1 MWLRP
6 LLLTMLALAAPAFSA
21 RAAERTAPVALA
33 IVNPGGPDAGSE
45 GDKLAAE
52 LAAHLGASAGIEPA
66 QIEAAYFNQLP
77 AAATYLKKHKDAF
90 VLGGLGVFLAQRQ
103 ARKLVPLARLVGAG
117 GSDEEFTVVVRK
129 GRYGSLDE
137 LRGKAL
143 QGSVL
148 ADDARFVD
156 RFVFGGKLTASKH
169 FRCTPTERPLSAL
182 RKLGADEVDAVLL
195 NRAQFEA
202 LKAMPLFEKLE
213 VVHRSGPVPTVG
225 LMMAATP
232 RTRALKDR
240 IVQSV
245 SKLCGTEQ
253 GAPVCKT
260 YGITGFA
267 PMAEDALGEAVKTY
281 DKR

>member
-1 MWLRP
+1 MLP
-6 LLLTMLALAAPAFSA
+6 LAMLVAFGLSATAHAADEAGKI
-21 RAAERTAPVALA
+21 ALA

-45 GDKLAAE
+45 GNKLAAE
-52 LAAHLGASAGIEPA
+52 LAAHLGASAGIEPD

-77 AAATYLKKHKDAF
+77 AAAAYLKKHKDAF

-103 ARKLVPLARLVGAG
+103 AHKLVPVARLVGPS

-129 GRYGSLDE
+129 GRYGSLEE

-156 RFVFGGKLTASKH
+156 RFVFGGKLPASKH
-169 FRCTPTERPLSAL
+169 FKCTPTERPLSAL
-182 RKLGADEVDAVLL
+182 RKLGADEVDGVLL
-195 NRAQFEA
+195 NRVQFEA
-202 LKAMPLFEKLE
+202 LKTMPLFEKLQ
-213 VVHRSGPVPTVG
+213 VVHRSGPLPTVG

-245 SKLCGTEQ
+245 TKLCGTEK

-260 YGITGFA
+260 YGITGFE
-267 PMAEDALGEAVKTY
+267 PMAEDALGEAIKQY
-281 DKR
+281 DRK

>member
-1 MWLRP
+1 MRRF
-6 LLLTMLALAAPAFSA
+6 LLTLLAFSAPAFSA
-21 RAAERTAPVALA
+21 RAADKVALA

-45 GDKLAAE
+45 GNKLAAE
-52 LAAHLGASAGIEPA
+52 LAAHLGTAAGIAPD

-77 AAATYLKKHKDAF
+77 AAAAYLQKHKDAF
-90 VLGGLGVFLAQRQ
+90 VLGGLGVFLAQRR
-103 ARKLVPLARLVGAG
+103 AAKLVSLARLVGPS

-129 GRYGSLDE
+129 GRYASLAE

-143 QGSVL
+143 VGSVL

-156 RFVFGGKLTASKH
+156 RFVFGGKLVASKY
-169 FRCTPTERPLSAL
+169 FKCTPTERPLSAL

-195 NRAQFEA
+195 QRTQFEA
-202 LKAMPLFEKLE
+202 LTAMPLFEKLE

-232 RTRALKDR
+232 RTRALKER

-245 SKLCGTEQ
+245 SKLCGTEK

-260 YGITGFA
+260 YGITGFE
-267 PMAEDALGEAVKTY
+267 PMAEDALGEAVKLY